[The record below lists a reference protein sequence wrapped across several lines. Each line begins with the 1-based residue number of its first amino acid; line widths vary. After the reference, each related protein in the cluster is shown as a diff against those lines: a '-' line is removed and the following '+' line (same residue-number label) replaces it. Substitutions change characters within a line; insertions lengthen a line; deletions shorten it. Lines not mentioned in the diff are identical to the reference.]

1 MGIVIIGG
9 LLFSL
14 GLTLFI
20 IPALYTYLS
29 SEKSHIEVSE
39 AQAMEPESPQSL

>member
-1 MGIVIIGG
+1 VIIGG

-29 SEKSHIEVSE
+29 SPKSHIEVSE
-39 AQAMEPESPQSL
+39 ARAVEPERAQAI

>member
-1 MGIVIIGG
+1 MGIVISGG

-20 IPALYTYLS
+20 IPALYTNLS
-29 SEKSHIEVSE
+29 TEKKKVGIPAPEVVE
-39 AQAMEPESPQSL
+39 AELT